1 MESQGVRQ
9 VGKIASN
16 FNVGDKENLTP
27 ELLLELMEKMYRDLA
42 EAVNGKPDV
51 FERTTDGQTS
61 DTILSN
67 GSFNINSTTQKVEI
81 LTEHSGSSVTWT
93 DISHPSIP
101 PTPLIQK
108 VYVSD
113 NSNFSTAT
121 VIPADDTIPQNT
133 EGAELFTL
141 NITPSN
147 AASILYFDIN
157 LTIWST
163 LGNSL
168 GTAALF
174 QDSQASAISA
184 SGIWNHQ
191 QLGFFPLTI
200 AFRHRMIA
208 GTTATTTFKV
218 RVGSNIGSTYV
229 NGSSVSRFLGGAMAA
244 TMIIT
249 EISA

>member
-67 GSFNINSTTQKVEI
+67 GSLNINST
-81 LTEHSGSSVTWT
+81 
-93 DISHPSIP
+93 
-101 PTPLIQK
+101 
-108 VYVSD
+108 D

-249 EISA
+249 EISV